1 MSWANTIQAT
11 SAFEVEEI
19 GISPLVAEVWGLREG
34 MTVSC
39 SVIQNASPL
48 KSVSITLNSDDYQM
62 AECSTDRIQSEL
74 LDQIAVVA
82 RYQSIVI
89 WLNKSIS
96 VKAVVG
102 ELTKISFETKS
113 AICASRNIP
122 SFTFSSSNFKSNGK
136 HFLAHIPLSCAA
148 CPSIIIR

>member
-11 SAFEVEEI
+11 TPFEVEEI
-19 GISPLVAEVWGLREG
+19 GINALVAEGWGIREG

-39 SVIQNASPL
+39 SMIQNTSPL
-48 KSVSITLNSDDYQM
+48 KSVNISLNGEDYLM
-62 AECSTDRIQSEL
+62 AECSTERIQYDL
-74 LDQIAVVA
+74 LDQVAVVG

-102 ELTKISFETKS
+102 KFPFTS
-113 AICASRNIP
+113 AH
-122 SFTFSSSNFKSNGK
+122 SFTFATRG
-136 HFLAHIPLSCAA
+136 FL
-148 CPSIIIR
+148 